1 MKNDRV
7 STAACVALIVSALA
21 CSAAHAHHGYSL
33 YDRCTSV
40 SLEGDIA
47 SIEWANPHIVLGL
60 KTSSADYRVEWFT
73 LDQLARAGL
82 TKDALKQGDHVVIT
96 GKVMRDPAQKVMSLV
111 TEIRRPSDG
120 FIWTQPPRPV
130 PAQCARQDEPA
141 GQ

>member
-1 MKNDRV
+1 MKNNRV
-7 STAACVALIVSALA
+7 STASWAALIVSALG
-21 CSAAHAHHGYSL
+21 CSAAHAHHGYAQ

-73 LDQLARAGL
+73 LDRLARAGL
-82 TKDALKQGDHVVIT
+82 TQDALKLGDHVVIT

-111 TEIRRPSDG
+111 SEIRRPSDG
-120 FIWTQPPRPV
+120 FSWTQPRPV
-130 PAQCARQDEPA
+130 PADCVHQDERA